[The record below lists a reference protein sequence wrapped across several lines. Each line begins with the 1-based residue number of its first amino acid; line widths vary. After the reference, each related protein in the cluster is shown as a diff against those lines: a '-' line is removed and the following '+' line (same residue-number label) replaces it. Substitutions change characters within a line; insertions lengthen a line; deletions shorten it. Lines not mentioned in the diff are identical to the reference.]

1 VCSQTGR
8 TTPPRWT
15 LAVKSGFWAAN
26 PGRVPRLWGGRQWR
40 VYPAPFQHAQG
51 HLAGRAGTVLSHG
64 GQADQ
69 DGRSAGRLRLL
80 PHGHA
85 RRRQLKRL
93 PAAAHRPV
101 RSKLFKELS
110 LDWRP
115 KQVRFT
121 VGPARACGEIANAA
135 DVQRLMPFHFSRRY
149 EDTPQRVYAE
159 EASVCS
165 RTLVPKQFWDRCDPR
180 QLDGWL
186 WCTRG
191 TGSSATSAT
200 RRRCDTMA
208 SRRRTAMRRSAKS
221 SLAFRLSST

>member
-1 VCSQTGR
+1 
-8 TTPPRWT
+8 
-15 LAVKSGFWAAN
+15 VKSGFWAAN
-26 PGRVPRLWGGRQWR
+26 PVRVLRLWGGRQWR

-69 DGRSAGRLRLL
+69 EGRSAGRLRLL

-85 RRRQLKRL
+85 RRRQLPKTTRRSASACTPASRL
-93 PAAAHRPV
+93 
-101 RSKLFKELS
+101 RSYPLTGGRS
-110 LDWRP
+110 RRASRWR
-115 KQVRFT
+115 
-121 VGPARACGEIANAA
+121 PARACGEIANAA

-149 EDTPQRVYAE
+149 EDTPQRAYAE
-159 EASVCS
+159 VASVCW

-186 WCTRG
+186 WCTRR

-200 RRRCDTMA
+200 RRRCDTIA